1 MQNIWYEMKK
11 MAIFADEDKGQRTLP
26 DKSPTSR
33 TDMPESQTDVAA
45 RRNS

>member
-11 MAIFADEDKGQRTLP
+11 MAIFADEDKGQQPLP
-26 DKSPTSR
+26 DKSPTSE
-33 TDMPESQTDVAA
+33 TDIPESQTDVVP